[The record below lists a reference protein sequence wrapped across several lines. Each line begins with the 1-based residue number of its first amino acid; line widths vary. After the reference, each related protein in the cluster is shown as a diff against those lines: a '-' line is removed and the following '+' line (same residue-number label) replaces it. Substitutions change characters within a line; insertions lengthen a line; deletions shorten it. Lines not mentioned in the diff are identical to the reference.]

1 MRNVVAGIAEEF
13 LAIVEETTGRSV
25 AKKAGRLA
33 RQGLVMLLWAAAV
46 ITPSAQAADTPA
58 YPNRLIKIVL
68 AYEAG
73 GSVDFLARKLSEAL
87 SIRLGQPVIVEPR
100 PGANERIASQYLL
113 SQPADGYNLLLVAV
127 PHATNATLFPNLPYD
142 TRKSFAPVI
151 LLADVSQLVVVRAD
165 SEYKTF
171 ADVVKAAK
179 AKPGQVSYGSPGIA
193 TGTHLMME
201 MLNQLA
207 GIEMLHVPY
216 KGLAP
221 LTAAILGGHTDVGV
235 YSVSPQLMGLIES
248 GRVRALGIP
257 RRDRW
262 SALPNVPTFGEQGY
276 PEAIGGT
283 WFGLLAKAGTPP
295 EIVQRLNR
303 EINAILA
310 TPDVKSSMVSIGM
323 NPVGGTPEQFGT
335 HIGQEI
341 DRWGKVIR
349 SRNIRIE

>member
-1 MRNVVAGIAEEF
+1 MRSVVAKFKKHGAQQVAERMLEKLSGLGRRGFGF
-13 LAIVEETTGRSV
+13 LMFGA
-25 AKKAGRLA
+25 
-33 RQGLVMLLWAAAV
+33 VMAVSAHAAEPV
-46 ITPSAQAADTPA
+46 I
-58 YPNRLIKIVL
+58 YPNRLVKIVL
-68 AYEAG
+68 PYEAG
-73 GSVDFLARKLSEAL
+73 GSVDFLARKLSQAL
-87 SIRLGQPVIVEPR
+87 STRLGQAVIVEPK

-113 SQPADGYNLLLVAV
+113 SQPADGHTLLMVAV

-171 ADVVKAAK
+171 ADVVKAAR
-179 AKPGQVSYGSPGIA
+179 ARPGQVSYGSPGVA

-248 GRVRALGIP
+248 GRIRALGIP
-257 RRDRW
+257 RRERW
-262 SALPNVPTFGEQGY
+262 SALPNVPTFAEQGY
-276 PEAIGGT
+276 PDAIGGT

-295 EIVQRLNR
+295 EVVQRLNH
-303 EINAILA
+303 EINEILA
-310 TPDVKSSMVSIGM
+310 TPDVKASMLNIGM

-341 DRWGKVIR
+341 DRWGRVIR